1 MSQQSSAV
9 DAVSTEAKYPRSIP
23 YIIGNEA
30 AERFSFYGMRSILAT
45 FLVAQFF
52 NPTLNPALQTV
63 AEAKANESTHFF
75 VTLAYTLPFVGGLVA
90 DWFTGKYKIIL
101 YISIVY
107 CFGHLF
113 LAVFDKN
120 LNGFIMGLVLIAVGA
135 GGIKSC
141 VSANVGDQFDK
152 TNQELLSKVY
162 GWFYFSIN
170 AGSVI
175 STILI
180 PWVYAEYGAK
190 WAFGIPGLLM
200 ALATIIFFSGRKQ
213 YVRVPPAG
221 ILFKT
226 NPFSFNGRIRRTEYF
241 VSLLIVAPLYIILR
255 NLISTGTHDITTLV
269 FCVISYIIIIW
280 FNLAQGAKRCHDIEK
295 NGWYQLIPFYSLWML
310 YKEGHSDTN
319 VYGNVPPPSGVNKN
333 NFVFISVYAL
343 FNAGKKQK
351 GQSLLDVAKG
361 EYDPEKVEGV
371 KAVYRVMAVFIF
383 APIFWAMWDQNL
395 SEWVLQAEK
404 LDRYIPLGIHHIPFF
419 AKPLNLNFTILA
431 GQVQTANPI
440 FLLSFIPLFTYFI
453 YPFLDRI
460 GIKTTPLRRLGAGLA
475 LTALSF
481 VIIAFVQARVDA
493 GAHPSVWW
501 QIFAYVVLSAAEVLV
516 SITGLEYAY
525 TQAPKSMKSTM
536 SAIWLLTVAAGNLFD
551 ALING
556 NISKGGF
563 FSRFAG
569 ADFYWLFVGICTVFL
584 VLFMIISPRLKERSY
599 IAEPEPDN
607 QAIADTNNL

>member
-1 MSQQSSAV
+1 MSEKTNA
-9 DAVSTEAKYPRSIP
+9 ATAALKPRYPRSIP
-23 YIIGNEA
+23 FIIGNEA

-101 YISIVY
+101 WISIVY

-120 LNGFIMGLVLIAVGA
+120 LNGFIFGLILVAIGA

-152 TNQELLSKVY
+152 TNQTLLSKVY

-170 AGSVI
+170 AGSVVA
-175 STILI
+175 TILI
-180 PWVYAEYGAK
+180 PWVYKNFGAQ
-190 WAFGIPGLLM
+190 WAFGIPGILM
-200 ALATIIFFSGRKQ
+200 VLATIIFFSGRKM
-213 YVRVPPAG
+213 YVRVPPG
-221 ILFKT
+221 
-226 NPFSFNGRIRRTEYF
+226 
-241 VSLLIVAPLYIILR
+241 
-255 NLISTGTHDITTLV
+255 
-269 FCVISYIIIIW
+269 
-280 FNLAQGAKRCHDIEK
+280 
-295 NGWYQLIPFYSLWML
+295 
-310 YKEGHSDTN
+310 
-319 VYGNVPPPSGVNKN
+319 GVNKN
-333 NFVFISVYAL
+333 NFVFISIYAL
-343 FNAGKKQK
+343 FNIGKKQK
-351 GQSLLDVAKG
+351 GQALLDVAK
-361 EYDPEKVEGV
+361 EKFNPEKVEGV

-404 LDRYIPLGIHHIPFF
+404 LDRHINLGFTS
-419 AKPLNLNFTILA
+419 FTILA
-431 GQVQTANPI
+431 GQVQTFNPV
-440 FLLSFIPLFTYFI
+440 FLLSFIPLFTYFL

-460 GIKTTPLRRLGAGLA
+460 GLKTTPLRRIGAGLA

-481 VIIAFVQARVDA
+481 VIIAFVQEGVDA

-501 QIFAYVVLSAAEVLV
+501 QVFAYVVLSAAEVLV

-536 SAIWLLTVAAGNLFD
+536 TAIWLLTVAAGNLFD
-551 ALING
+551 ALVNG
-556 NISKGGF
+556 NIAKGGF
-563 FSRFAG
+563 FAQFVG
-569 ADFYWLFVGICTVFL
+569 ADFYWLFVGICTAFL
-584 VLFMIISPRLKERSY
+584 VAFMIISPRLKERNY
-599 IAEPEPDN
+599 INDPDAEPNN
-607 QAIADTNNL
+607 QVIADTNNL

>member
-1 MSQQSSAV
+1 MSTNTLTTDV
-9 DAVSTEAKYPRSIP
+9 VTTEAKYPRSIP

-52 NPTLNPALQTV
+52 NPTLNPAMQTV

-90 DWFTGKYKIIL
+90 DWFTGKYRIIL
-101 YISIVY
+101 YISMVY
-107 CFGHLF
+107 CLGHLC
-113 LAVFDKN
+113 LSVFDNN
-120 LNGFIMGLVLIAVGA
+120 LNGFILGLVLIAIGA

-180 PWVYAEYGAK
+180 PWVYANYGAK

-200 ALATIIFFSGRKQ
+200 ALATIIFFSGRKK
-213 YVRVPPAG
+213 YVKVPPGG
-221 ILFKT
+221 I
-226 NPFSFNGRIRRTEYF
+226 
-241 VSLLIVAPLYIILR
+241 
-255 NLISTGTHDITTLV
+255 
-269 FCVISYIIIIW
+269 
-280 FNLAQGAKRCHDIEK
+280 
-295 NGWYQLIPFYSLWML
+295 
-310 YKEGHSDTN
+310 
-319 VYGNVPPPSGVNKN
+319 NKN

-343 FNAGKKQK
+343 FNIGKKQK

-361 EYDPEKVEGV
+361 EFNPEKVEGV

-404 LDRYIPLGIHHIPFF
+404 LDRHINLGFF
-419 AKPLNLNFTILA
+419 NFTILA

-440 FLLSFIPLFTYFI
+440 FLLSFIPLFTYFV
-453 YPFLDRI
+453 YPYLDKI
-460 GIKTTPLRRLGAGLA
+460 GIKTTPLRRIGAGLA

-481 VIIAFVQARVDA
+481 VIIAFVQKSVDA
-493 GAHPSVWW
+493 GNHPSVWW

-556 NISKGGF
+556 NISRGGF

-569 ADFYWLFVGICTVFL
+569 ADFYWLFVGICTAFL
-584 VLFMIISPRLKERSY
+584 VIYLFISPRLKERSY
-599 IAEPEPDN
+599 IADPETEN
-607 QAIADTNNL
+607 EAIAETNNL

>member
-1 MSQQSSAV
+1 MPETTLTAEAV
-9 DAVSTEAKYPRSIP
+9 ATEAKYPRSIP

-52 NPTLNPALQTV
+52 NPTFNPALQTV

-90 DWFTGKYKIIL
+90 DWFTGKYRIIL

-107 CFGHLF
+107 CIGHLC
-113 LAVFDKN
+113 LSVFDSN
-120 LNGFIMGLVLIAVGA
+120 LNGFITGLVLIAIGA

-152 TNQELLSKVY
+152 SNQVLLSKVY

-180 PWVYAEYGAK
+180 PWVYANWGPK

-200 ALATIIFFSGRKQ
+200 ALATIIFFLGRKK
-213 YVRVPPAG
+213 YVYVPPGG
-221 ILFKT
+221 I
-226 NPFSFNGRIRRTEYF
+226 
-241 VSLLIVAPLYIILR
+241 
-255 NLISTGTHDITTLV
+255 
-269 FCVISYIIIIW
+269 
-280 FNLAQGAKRCHDIEK
+280 
-295 NGWYQLIPFYSLWML
+295 
-310 YKEGHSDTN
+310 
-319 VYGNVPPPSGVNKN
+319 NKN

-343 FNAGKKQK
+343 FNLGKRQK
-351 GQSLLDVAKG
+351 GQSWLDVAKG
-361 EYDPEKVEGV
+361 EYNSEKVEGV

-404 LDRYIPLGIHHIPFF
+404 LDRHINLGF
-419 AKPLNLNFTILA
+419 LSFTVLP

-453 YPFLDRI
+453 YPFLDKI
-460 GIKTTPLRRLGAGLA
+460 GIKTTPLRRIGAGLA

-481 VIIAFVQARVDA
+481 VIIAFVQQSVDA
-493 GAHPSVWW
+493 GQHPSVWW

-556 NISKGGF
+556 NISEGGF
-563 FSRFAG
+563 FAHFTG
-569 ADFYWLFVGICTVFL
+569 ASYYWLFVGICTVFL
-584 VLFMIISPRLKERSY
+584 VVYLFVAPRLKERSY
-599 IAEPEPDN
+599 IEEPEEEADV
-607 QAIADTNNL
+607 IAQTNNL

>member
-1 MSQQSSAV
+1 MSEKTIA
-9 DAVSTEAKYPRSIP
+9 AAAAIKPRYPRSIP
-23 YIIGNEA
+23 FIIGNEA

-101 YISIVY
+101 YISMVY
-107 CFGHLF
+107 CVGHLF
-113 LAVFDKN
+113 LALFDDN
-120 LNGFIMGLVLIAVGA
+120 LNLFTVGLLLIAIGA

-152 TNQELLSKVY
+152 TNESLMSKVY

-175 STILI
+175 STVLI
-180 PWVYAEYGAK
+180 PWVYDVYGAK

-213 YVRVPPAG
+213 YRRVPPSG
-221 ILFKT
+221 I
-226 NPFSFNGRIRRTEYF
+226 NR
-241 VSLLIVAPLYIILR
+241 
-255 NLISTGTHDITTLV
+255 
-269 FCVISYIIIIW
+269 
-280 FNLAQGAKRCHDIEK
+280 
-295 NGWYQLIPFYSLWML
+295 
-310 YKEGHSDTN
+310 
-319 VYGNVPPPSGVNKN
+319 N
-333 NFVFISVYAL
+333 NFVFISIYAL
-343 FNAGKKQK
+343 LNMGKKKK
-351 GQSLLDVAKG
+351 GESLLDVAKTNF
-361 EYDPEKVEGV
+361 DPEKVEGV
-371 KAVYRVMAVFIF
+371 KAVYRVLAVFIF

-395 SEWVLQAEK
+395 SEWVLQAAK
-404 LDRYIPLGIHHIPFF
+404 LDRHINLGFTE
-419 AKPLNLNFTILA
+419 FTILP
-431 GQVQTANPI
+431 GQVQTANPV

-453 YPFLDRI
+453 YPFFDKI
-460 GIKTTPLRRLGAGLA
+460 GLKTTPLRRIGTGLA

-481 VIIAFVQARVDA
+481 VIIAMVQERVDA
-493 GAHPSVWW
+493 GQHPSVWW
-501 QIFAYVVLSAAEVLV
+501 QIFAYVILSAAEVLV

-536 SAIWLLTVAAGNLFD
+536 TALWLLTVAAGNLFV

-563 FSRFAG
+563 FAQFVG
-569 ADFYWLFVGICTVFL
+569 ADFYWMFVVLCSIFLAVYLFV
-584 VLFMIISPRLKERSY
+584 SPRLKERNY
-599 IAEPEPDN
+599 ITDPDN
-607 QAIADTNNL
+607 QVIAETNNL